1 MLGEESLMKI
11 QRINP
16 QELNLYAR
24 IPMKFTVS
32 SIFKIET
39 IEKGLGGL
47 IMMEKSLTT
56 PYIKDY
62 DEKETP
68 LSWYKQFNLE
78 NWGIFLMGDGEQFIG
93 GAAVATKTPAVNMLE
108 NRPDLAVLW
117 DIRIHPD
124 WQRKGY
130 GRALFNHCVDWAGQQ
145 RFRQMKI
152 ETQNIN
158 VPACRFYAS
167 MGCELGMI
175 HRYGYAADTTIA
187 HEAMLFWYLDLGKRS
202 K

>member
-1 MLGEESLMKI
+1 MEI

-16 QELNLYAR
+16 QQLDLYAR
-24 IPMKFTVS
+24 IPMKFRVS
-32 SIFKIET
+32 SILQVELMV
-39 IEKGLGGL
+39 KGLGGL
-47 IMMEKSLTT
+47 KLTEKPLST
-56 PYIKDY
+56 PYIKNY

-68 LSWYKQFNLE
+68 LAWHTQFNLE
-78 NWGIFLMGDGEQFIG
+78 NWGIFLMGDDEQFIG

-130 GRALFNHCVDWAGQQ
+130 GRALFNHCVNWAEQQ
-145 RFRQMKI
+145 RCQQMKI

-175 HRYGYAADTTIA
+175 HRYGYAADPTLA
-187 HEAMLFWYLDLGKRS
+187 HEAMLFWYLDLGK
-202 K
+202 